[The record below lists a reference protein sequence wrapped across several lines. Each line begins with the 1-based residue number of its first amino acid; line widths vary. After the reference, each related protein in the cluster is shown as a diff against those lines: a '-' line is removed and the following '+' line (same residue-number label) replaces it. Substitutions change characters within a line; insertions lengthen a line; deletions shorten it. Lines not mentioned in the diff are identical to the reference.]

1 MSLPEGMLF
10 AKDALWGVFI
20 LFCFIS
26 ILEVCDFMTWHL
38 VVVLRVLEWHQ
49 ETVGLVWLVF
59 KQGEVSETSE
69 IFCVCLVKI

>member
-1 MSLPEGMLF
+1 MLF

-49 ETVGLVWLVF
+49 ETVGLVWFGWFLSRERCLKHLKYFVF
-59 KQGEVSETSE
+59 V
-69 IFCVCLVKI
+69 